1 MNRDIKNI
9 REELKKDII
18 DPKKCLTLIDRI
30 EDELDIIDSNNID
43 LEDEI
48 DDIKNLNELMRC
60 DIIEYKKIISN
71 NSGVDSE
78 FKKEIFI
85 QLSNRY
91 TWYQL
96 EEKLKEHKI
105 L

>member
-1 MNRDIKNI
+1 MNRDIRDI
-9 REELKKDII
+9 REELKRDII

-30 EDELDIIDSNNID
+30 ETDLDIIDSDNDYLEEQIDD
-43 LEDEI
+43 LENI
-48 DDIKNLNELMRC
+48 NESMRC
-60 DIIEYKKIISN
+60 DIIDYQKIISN
-71 NSGVDSE
+71 NNGVDSE
-78 FKKEIFI
+78 FKKEIFK
-85 QLSNRY
+85 QLSDKY